1 MVFTRSAITPLK
13 VNQFGWNL
21 EHCEH
26 IVGGRLWQ
34 ILGAMCAVATVWEA
48 AEILLFF
55 LTGKER
61 TISRW
66 TNFTTFEHN
75 NINQCCL
82 VNFWNRVMKILHW
95 GVAFPEDTKSCHKI
109 SRTCIFRLH
118 NHIMITDLRKFTTK
132 LTSMGCLVSIFT
144 FRINSNPWA
153 VRSAQE
159 RYLLK
164 FLAASEK
171 YAAVLVWPGDRYTE
185 EKQTELETEN

>member
-1 MVFTRSAITPLK
+1 
-13 VNQFGWNL
+13 
-21 EHCEH
+21 
-26 IVGGRLWQ
+26 
-34 ILGAMCAVATVWEA
+34 
-48 AEILLFF
+48 
-55 LTGKER
+55 
-61 TISRW
+61 
-66 TNFTTFEHN
+66 
-75 NINQCCL
+75 
-82 VNFWNRVMKILHW
+82 
-95 GVAFPEDTKSCHKI
+95 
-109 SRTCIFRLH
+109 
-118 NHIMITDLRKFTTK
+118 MITDLRKFTTK